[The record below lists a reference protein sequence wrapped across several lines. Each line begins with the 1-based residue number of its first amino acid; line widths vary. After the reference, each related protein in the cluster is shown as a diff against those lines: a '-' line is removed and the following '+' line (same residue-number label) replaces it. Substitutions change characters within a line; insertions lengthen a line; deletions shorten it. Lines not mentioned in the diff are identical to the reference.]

1 MKAAVYYETGPPS
14 VFKYEE
20 VPDPRCGPDEVL
32 IEVKAVSIEG
42 GDVVNRAFGEMF
54 AKPFIIGYCAAG
66 VVLETGDNVSNVAVG
81 QRVTTLNFFGSHA
94 EKRTVPYLAC
104 WPIPD
109 NVSFEAAA
117 CVPVTFGTA
126 HDCIFEFGKL
136 QKGETVLIQGGAG
149 GVGLAAIQ
157 FAKQAGATILATASS
172 DERLER
178 LKEFGL
184 DHGINYK
191 EKDLVEEVNRLTN
204 NAGVNLVVDP
214 IGSATLEKSIQATG
228 HRGRVISVGSAG
240 RDFSKID
247 ISAMAEKN
255 RSLTAIFQG
264 AEIFTGRVP
273 KLVGELMQQLGQK
286 QFKVHI
292 DKQFPLAEA
301 ADAHAFIE
309 SRQALGRVVL
319 IP

>member
-20 VPDPRCGPDEVL
+20 VQDPECGPHDVL
-32 IEVKAVSIEG
+32 IETKAISVEG
-42 GDVVNRAFGEMF
+42 GDVVNRAVGEMHTN
-54 AKPFIIGYCAAG
+54 PFIIGYCSAG
-66 VVLETGDNVSNVAVG
+66 VILATGENVSHLQEG
-81 QRVTTLNFFGSHA
+81 QRVATLNFFGSHA
-94 EKRTVPYLAC
+94 EKRAVPFQTC
-104 WPIPD
+104 WPIPED
-109 NVSFEAAA
+109 VSFGEAA

-126 HDCIFEFGKL
+126 HDCIFEFGRL

-157 FAKQAGATILATASS
+157 FAKQVGARVLATASS
-172 DERLER
+172 DERLKR
-178 LKEFGL
+178 LKAFGL

-191 EKDLVEEVNRLTN
+191 EKDLVDEVNRLTD

-214 IGSATLEKSIQATG
+214 IGSATLEKSIRATG
-228 HRGRVISVGSAG
+228 HRGRIISMGSAG
-240 RDFSKID
+240 REFSKID
-247 ISAMAEKN
+247 ISAMSEKN

-273 KLVGELMQQLGQK
+273 KLIGDLLQQLGQK
-286 QFKVHI
+286 KFKVHI
-292 DKQFPLAEA
+292 DRQFPLSRAAE
-301 ADAHAFIE
+301 AHAFIE